1 MKIHRPIASL
11 LVAALLLPPATGSA
25 APPTAGSPAPPT
37 PPRAAPPAPP
47 KEDAV
52 SATARELAA
61 KGVAAWNQRKYEEC
75 RAAHLAAWSIKPYRQ
90 IAGNLGACEI
100 KLGLYRDAAE
110 HLSAL
115 TQPAADG
122 TRAELSAEH
131 RRLFDEALAKIAVVN
146 IDVEPGATV
155 LVDGKAVGQAPLP
168 APLFLEPGE
177 HSLEA
182 RTGTG
187 AIAQSTTVRFEAGT
201 QRNLA
206 LHPRMP
212 QATTTAATTAPATT
226 TATAAPA
233 PAPPPVAPTPAP
245 EPPDTR
251 VRDGVVIGGL
261 ALGGAAIAAGVV
273 LAVVSNGKSDEADEA
288 LQSIVKDGSA
298 YACNDPKF
306 SRARCNALADAYIA
320 EETTRNLAIA
330 GFVTAGAALGGAAL
344 ASLLWPIGAPREA
357 ASRGVRIVPTVTA
370 QSAGLTIGGAF

>member
-1 MKIHRPIASL
+1 MKIYRPIAAL
-11 LVAALLLPPATGSA
+11 LVAALLLPPTAASA
-25 APPTAGSPAPPT
+25 APPAAGSPALPAPPKT
-37 PPRAAPPAPP
+37 APPAPP
-47 KEDAV
+47 KEDAI
-52 SATARELAA
+52 SAMARELFA

-90 IAGNLGACEI
+90 IAGNLAACEV

-187 AIAQSTTVRFEAGT
+187 AVAQSTVRFEAGS

-212 QATTTAATTAPATT
+212 QATTTAATTAPTP
-226 TATAAPA
+226 TAATPTPVA
-233 PAPPPVAPTPAP
+233 PVPPPVAPAAR
-245 EPPDTR
+245 PDTR
-251 VRDGVVIGGL
+251 VRDGVVLGGL
-261 ALGGAAIAAGVV
+261 ALGGVAIAAGVV
-273 LAVVSNGKSDEADEA
+273 LTVVSNGKSEEVNDATR
-288 LQSIVKDGSA
+288 SIAMNGDA
-298 YACNDPKF
+298 NACNDPAFK
-306 SRARCNALADAYIA
+306 ARCDALDDANIA
-320 EETTRNLAIA
+320 EGTTRNLAIA
-330 GFVTAGAALGGAAL
+330 ALVTAGAALGGTAL
-344 ASLLWPIGAPREA
+344 AYVLWPVGTPRTE
-357 ASRGVRIVPTVTA
+357 ASRGVRIAPAITA

>member
-25 APPTAGSPAPPT
+25 APPTAGSPAPTT

-52 SATARELAA
+52 SATARELFA

-90 IAGNLGACEI
+90 IAGNLAACEI

-131 RRLFDEALAKIAVVN
+131 RRLFDEALAKIAAVTVEA
-146 IDVEPGATV
+146 EPGATV
-155 LVDGKAVGQAPLP
+155 LIDGKAVGQAPLP
-168 APLFLEPGE
+168 APVYLEPGE
-177 HSLEA
+177 HTLEA
-182 RTGTG
+182 RSQLGSTG
-187 AIAQSTTVRFEAGT
+187 QFSKRFEAGA
-201 QRNLA
+201 QKALM
-206 LHPRMP
+206 LHPP
-212 QATTTAATTAPATT
+212 TPKAEVASPPPA
-226 TATAAPA
+226 AAPA
-233 PAPPPVAPTPAP
+233 AAAAPPPSPPVAPTP
-245 EPPDTR
+245 PPDTR

-261 ALGGAAIAAGVV
+261 ALSGAAIAAGVV
-273 LAVVSNGKSDEADEA
+273 LSIVSHGKSEEVNDATR
-288 LQSIVKDGSA
+288 SIAMNGDA
-298 YACNDPKF
+298 NACNDPNF
-306 SRARCNALADAYIA
+306 SRARCDALDDAYIA
-320 EETTRNLAIA
+320 EGTTRNLSIA
-330 GFVTAGAALGGAAL
+330 AFVTAGAALGGAAL
-344 ASLLWPIGAPREA
+344 AYALWPDGAPRTA
-357 ASRGVRIVPTVTA
+357 ASRGVHIAPTVTA